1 MGGAGE
7 EECSFGRDRTCQC
20 DQKIWCLIGV
30 TAGLL
35 NMKGRDKLS
44 LLHFGLQP
52 ESSRAFSVF
61 LQVNVS
67 MHL

>member
-1 MGGAGE
+1 MVQ
-7 EECSFGRDRTCQC
+7 GRRSVR
-20 DQKIWCLIGV
+20 LGVIGRV
-30 TAGLL
+30 SVVRRSGVQLVSLQGLL
-35 NMKGRDKLS
+35 NMKGRDKVS

-52 ESSRAFSVF
+52 ESSRAFSFF